1 MSFEQDELHI
11 NENFEKENIY
21 TNNFADEF
29 GKNEDNLVEKDLIY
43 NEEEEIVSSLQSEDE
58 GVSIKLDDEEAR
70 NSEVKSEG
78 LEESN
83 KDIFIDNLE
92 NIEEDRSWFG
102 NQDKFNELL
111 FCCQNIGKY
120 IDEGKTRYEKNEF
133 CESNLRDIHRM
144 LVKED
149 AEFPQK
155 RFHIMKWKIIEN
167 DIIPL
172 LISYPENHR
181 VQLLSFVILVDM
193 TQTINDNCQHKQ
205 TINQYL
211 TNILSYISNH
221 EIFFKHLGN
230 LISAATIQL
239 REAES
244 NRKDLLKENINIDD
258 ENNMA
263 IIPQEKK
270 ETLLELKR
278 RIAEVENKYQQL
290 IELIFNF
297 LKQIFNIY
305 NPQECWKNCEIN
317 LNFIK
322 KMFENKIFDAI
333 NYHTT
338 NFETEFYKRIS
349 FNFLELIH
357 FIFREFTVTQ
367 LFEVT
372 NKIQENVK
380 SDSLL
385 KRLRDDEKKQQ
396 QERLSKLSTRHNNF
410 GTSIQIKRPDDT
422 TSYMVTNVTTL
433 FNGGVQDQIFDF
445 QKKKPKGRYVNKKY
459 VKEINEEIKFLNDFK
474 IKENFILD
482 PLNGHILISLRQFCT
497 NFLEISYVKLT
508 KYIFEEIVSQR

>member
-1 MSFEQDELHI
+1 MSFEQDELQI
-11 NENFEKENIY
+11 NENFEKENVY
-21 TNNFADEF
+21 TNNFADEY
-29 GKNEDNLVEKDLIY
+29 GKNEDNVIEKDLIY
-43 NEEEEIVSSLQSEDE
+43 NEEEEIVSSLESEDE

-70 NSEVKSEG
+70 NSDIKSEG

-83 KDIFIDNLE
+83 KDIFM
-92 NIEEDRSWFG
+92 
-102 NQDKFNELL
+102 K
-111 FCCQNIGKY
+111 
-120 IDEGKTRYEKNEF
+120 YEKNEF

-155 RFHIMKWKIIEN
+155 KFHIMKWKIIEN

-172 LISYPENHR
+172 IISYPENHR

-193 TQTINDNCQHKQ
+193 TQTINENCQHKQ

-211 TNILSYISNH
+211 TSILSYMSNH
-221 EIFFKHLGN
+221 EVFFKHLGN

-244 NRKDLLKENINIDD
+244 NRIDLLKENINIDD

-263 IIPQEKK
+263 IIPKEKK

-297 LKQIFNIY
+297 LKQIFNLY

-349 FNFLELIH
+349 FIFLELLH

-372 NKIQENVK
+372 NKM
-380 SDSLL
+380 
-385 KRLRDDEKKQQ
+385 
-396 QERLSKLSTRHNNF
+396 RLSKLSTRHNNF
-410 GTSIQIKRPDDT
+410 GTSIQIKRPDDS
-422 TSYMVTNVTTL
+422 TSFMVTNVTTL
-433 FNGGVQDQIFDF
+433 FNGGAQDQIFDF
-445 QKKKPKGRYVNKKY
+445 QKKKPKGRYANKKY

-482 PLNGHILISLRQFCT
+482 PSNGHILISLRQFCT
-497 NFLEISYVKLT
+497 TFIEISFVKLT